1 MDSKICPQCGN
12 EFEGRANKL
21 YCSTKCKMAAF
32 YGISAIS
39 KNALSIEPSTDNGLT
54 VSQSEKPLTLNQNK
68 NNLGMVTIPVSFTI
82 QEKELLEKQ
91 AGECETVLSNLIR
104 IRCMMDE
111 TDIRMM
117 QQTLTEQ
124 KQLIEELRIKL
135 SFYQE
140 KDCLPTSNKQL
151 TDKPINGLLIEMNE
165 RQLAFIREKYL
176 ESYDFENPNEG
187 ERMPNGKMTSNH
199 CEALEAFEKET
210 PGFILSSIEFKML
223 YKLLVDIEERLAE
236 YCGYDAEEFEDNP
249 LIDEFDSLKKKV

>member
-1 MDSKICPQCGN
+1 MTTKICPQCGS
-12 EFEGRANKL
+12 EFEGRTNKL

-32 YGISAIS
+32 YGINTNP
-39 KNALSIEPSTDNGLT
+39 KNALAVEVSTDNGLT
-54 VSQSEKPLTLNQNK
+54 VSQSEKPLTVSNP
-68 NNLGMVTIPVSFTI
+68 GMVTIPVFFTI

-124 KQLIEELRIKL
+124 KQLIEELRVKL

-140 KDCLPTSNKQL
+140 KDCLPVTNKQL
-151 TDKPINGLLIEMNE
+151 TDKPVNGLLIKMNE

-176 ESYDFENPNEG
+176 ESYDFENPNEREG
-187 ERMPNGKMTSNH
+187 LPNGKMTSNH
-199 CEALEAFEKET
+199 CEALEATEKDN
-210 PGFILSSIEFKML
+210 PGFILSSIKFNMI
-223 YKLLVDIEERLAE
+223 YNFLVDIEERLEE

-249 LIDEFDSLKKKV
+249 LIDEFNSLKEKVQR